1 MLWTHFSKLLEEIP
15 ELSARKIS
23 RDEFV
28 YCFYFSSCR
37 TFYYHLPSIFASP
50 ALDMMNHDDEE
61 NHFCRTIINV
71 ALENASDEECAKL
84 KYEKKCRS
92 GDLTTLFPEIKEKPQ
107 PSLTPALKFFRA
119 AGGVVQDPSRVSLSE
134 EKQLANDKGLEL
146 LKSMP
151 RLQVWNLPNWT
162 GLREEVCPEPQ
173 DIIEDEGEFEDQLV
187 QFREILQNP
196 EGFKQTPK
204 SQVDFIP
211 KRAGAQFYNPND
223 LNPENYPWFS
233 HEDTNNFAV
242 MYSITGKVVSAG
254 QQPFLH
260 YGRNTNRFL
269 LKTYGFTLRKNIYDS
284 LAFYLLP
291 QELGASLSK
300 TDLIYDS
307 YIRPETGLSPEG
319 ISQEQA
325 GVEYRS
331 KMHQLNVELFIEVK
345 RRVSSQSASHGEQQ
359 TKNNK
364 EHLALE
370 SAALVKYREIFE
382 QYLSSHLR
390 RKPEYLQLL
399 EKHREDYKA
408 TSILYCELGQLEIA
422 ERQIRFASICMKI
435 VDGCGELPS
444 ITEESFKQTYMNV
457 CHSIDRSEGSHI
469 TQDLTAI
476 SSYLHLLFS
485 NIGL

>member
-1 MLWTHFSKLLEEIP
+1 MLYNEKATQEKNSTPIMQEYLKWCDFLQIRTSRILHPAYFGQSGLLRGITTLEDLEPHHTVVSIPIRSTHILSKGESIPVLQKAFASNPAIFCPKRCSIADMNRYLLYLVYDFLRGQEAEYYEYFKISDDPGAIWIQGEYYDLIYDRRLKEEIDEMRDRIDNLWTIFSKILEEIP
-15 ELSARKIS
+15 ELAGKKKSK
-23 RDEFV
+23 DEFY
-28 YCFYFSSCR
+28 YCFYFTWSRPFRC
-37 TFYYHLPSIFASP
+37 HLPSIISAP

-92 GDLTTLFPEIKEKPQ
+92 GDLTTLFPEIKEKPE

-269 LKTYGFTLRKNIYDS
+269 LKNLR
-284 LAFYLLP
+284 LHT
-291 QELGASLSK
+291 Q
-300 TDLIYDS
+300 
-307 YIRPETGLSPEG
+307 
-319 ISQEQA
+319 
-325 GVEYRS
+325 
-331 KMHQLNVELFIEVK
+331 
-345 RRVSSQSASHGEQQ
+345 
-359 TKNNK
+359 K
-364 EHLALE
+364 EHLRFSRFLSATTRAGCFSLE
-370 SAALVKYREIFE
+370 DRP
-382 QYLSSHLR
+382 HLR
-390 RKPEYLQLL
+390 QLHPTRNRL
-399 EKHREDYKA
+399 V
-408 TSILYCELGQLEIA
+408 T
-422 ERQIRFASICMKI
+422 
-435 VDGCGELPS
+435 
-444 ITEESFKQTYMNV
+444 
-457 CHSIDRSEGSHI
+457 
-469 TQDLTAI
+469 
-476 SSYLHLLFS
+476 
-485 NIGL
+485 